1 MADWEITTPL
11 TMYETPGVIKKL
23 RRMVPASGD
32 WQVDLKD
39 VPQLD
44 SAGVAFLL
52 WCIRQAEQR
61 DLRLHIRNAPKDLQ
75 SLSKAQG
82 VWTVLQ
88 NYIN

>member
-1 MADWEITTPL
+1 MADWEIKTPL
-11 TMYETPGVIKKL
+11 TMYKTPEVMKKL
-23 RRMVPASGD
+23 RRLVPASGD
-32 WQVDLKD
+32 WQVDLQD

-61 DLRLHIRNAPKDLQ
+61 GLHLHICNAPKDLQ
-75 SLSKAQG
+75 SLSEAQG
-82 VWTVLQ
+82 VWMVLQ